1 LSMVDR
7 HNDGPYHLISYQ
19 PTYFEVDLKGGG
31 S

>member
-1 LSMVDR
+1 MVDR
-7 HNDGPYHLISYQ
+7 YNDGSHYLISYR